1 MSVCKLILKNVRRNL
16 SDYLIYFLTLM
27 LSVSLFYA
35 FNSIPGQ
42 PAFQEMSVTKA
53 LLYQQLDDL
62 LAFLSAAIAVVL
74 AFLVIYANGFLLRRR
89 KKELGLYLLLGMKK
103 SRISR
108 IFVGETFCVG
118 LLSLAGGILLGL
130 FLSQGLSLVSLRL
143 FAVELESFR
152 FVFSLDAPSDHPA
165 LLCSL
170 PWSCLDLRLRPA
182 VSKRHPAF
190 QRKQSLPACR
200 NLFDP
205 WDPSILPFG
214 FHRSCDI
221 PEGMAEFLFCRA

>member
-108 IFVGETFCVG
+108 IFVGEIG
-118 LLSLAGGILLGL
+118 
-130 FLSQGLSLVSLRL
+130 
-143 FAVELESFR
+143 
-152 FVFSLDAPSDHPA
+152 
-165 LLCSL
+165 
-170 PWSCLDLRLRPA
+170 
-182 VSKRHPAF
+182 
-190 QRKQSLPACR
+190 
-200 NLFDP
+200 
-205 WDPSILPFG
+205 
-214 FHRSCDI
+214 
-221 PEGMAEFLFCRA
+221 RAHV